1 MTQFADSESR
11 RDGADTESPPPGP
24 SRVEVL
30 RTAWPLILANATVPL
45 LGLADTAVI
54 GNTGTVVDLGAIAL
68 GALILNF
75 VYWAFGF
82 LRMGTTG
89 FVAQAVGAQD
99 EPEVRAGLARPLLL
113 GAAIGV
119 VIVVLRWPIERVSL
133 GLLSGG
139 AEVESIAAQYVR
151 VRIWG
156 APACLATYVV
166 MGGLIGLGAT
176 RQLLALQVFLN
187 GINIALDVL
196 FAGVLDMGAVGVALG
211 TAIAEWTSLGLALWL
226 VARVLRRR
234 EPSDEPFLAWPRI
247 LDRARLREMLSAHSD
262 ILVRTLLLLGGFA
275 WFTNQSA
282 KFGDATLASNH
293 LLLQLVSFTAFFLDG
308 FAFAAEALVGR
319 AKGAADL
326 SAFDR
331 AVWRTTE
338 LAVVSGLLLAG
349 TILVLGGVGIDLLT
363 DLHAVRAVARD
374 HLVEVGVYV
383 ALSAW
388 AFQLDGVFIGVTRTR
403 SMRNAALVSL
413 AGFLALSWLL
423 IPAYGNHGLW
433 IAFIGYVVLRAASL
447 GVLVPALRRSLATSA
462 SRTRS

>member
-1 MTQFADSESR
+1 MTDAGRGGREEG
-11 RDGADTESPPPGP
+11 RDPSHAVLGP
-24 SRVEVL
+24 TRAEVL
-30 RTAWPLILANATVPL
+30 RTAWPLILANASAPL

-54 GNTGTVVDLGAIAL
+54 GNTGSVADLGAIAL

-89 FVAQAVGAQD
+89 FVAQAVGAGD
-99 EPEVRAGLARPLLL
+99 EAEVRAGLARPLLL
-113 GAAIGV
+113 GAGIGV
-119 VIVVLRWPIERVSL
+119 LIVLLQWPIERASL
-133 GLLSGG
+133 GLLEAGP
-139 AEVESIAAQYVR
+139 EVEAITAEYVR

-156 APACLATYVV
+156 APACLATYAL
-166 MGGLIGLGAT
+166 MGALIGLGAS
-176 RQLLALQVFLN
+176 RQLLAVQVFLN

-226 VARVLRRR
+226 VSRVIRRR
-234 EPSDEPFLAWPRI
+234 ARSSEPFLAWSRI
-247 LDRARLREMLSAHSD
+247 LDRSKLREMFSAHAD

-275 WFTNQSA
+275 WFTSQGA

-293 LLLQLVSFTAFFLDG
+293 LLLQLVSFSAFFLDG

-326 SAFDR
+326 AAFDR

-338 LAVVSGLLLAG
+338 LAVVAGLLLAAA
-349 TILVLGGVGIDLLT
+349 ILVFGGVGVDLLT
-363 DLHAVRAVARD
+363 DLPAVREIARD
-374 HLVEVGVYV
+374 HLTAAVVYV

-388 AFQLDGVFIGVTRTR
+388 AFQLDGVFIGVTRTKA
-403 SMRNAALVSL
+403 MRNAAFASLV
-413 AGFLALSWLL
+413 GFLALSWLL

-433 IAFIGYVVLRAASL
+433 IAFIAYVVLRALSL
-447 GVLVPALRRSLATSA
+447 GVLLPALRRSLATEPK
-462 SRTRS
+462 